1 MNASE
6 ESDQQTILGLLDENV
21 PLLMV
26 VCKRCPLDCKELANS
41 MYMLLAEAIREHA
54 SELYLRLQSAAGELE
69 NEQEEKIFLVALSLM
84 QNQGETM
91 KEQDKSNPKPL
102 EELRDCHM
110 LQLPAFWEIRP
121 HHSND
126 YARKLNQ
133 ILSIRRK
140 APASSL
146 SLQFQSTDR
155 EIGTIC
161 RNDFILNNL
170 CKDDF
175 TQNII
180 SIQEKT
186 ASTIRPK
193 PSLLTPKIQ
202 RKHQHADGQRQH
214 YHIRGEHLPD
224 ALHHCHQNPDL

>member
-102 EELRDCHM
+102 EELRDCHK
-110 LQLPAFWEIRP
+110 LRLLAALARRL
-121 HHSND
+121 HSSND
-126 YARKLNQ
+126 CARKLNQ
-133 ILSIRRK
+133 IICNRSK
-140 APASSL
+140 APASDL
-146 SLQFQSTDR
+146 SLEFQSTDR
-155 EIGTIC
+155 EFCNIC
-161 RNDFILNNL
+161 RNDFIQNL
-170 CKDDF
+170 I
-175 TQNII
+175 N
-180 SIQEKT
+180 IQEKT
-186 ASTIRPK
+186 TSTIRPK
-193 PSLLTPKIQ
+193 PTLHTPKIQ